1 MNSSKHQSE
10 IPDYLRQLADPWRA
24 MTDMWVSWS
33 EAIQAGFKERGEKAS
48 ELLTRAW
55 SLEFWRAGEFAP
67 FIDELQGVFSLPRF
81 ADVPNVDLSA
91 LKPAA
96 SMLELAKLH
105 QQYLAVSIPLWL
117 AISRRFQA
125 ELAVREKSG
134 EPVKSPGAALDL
146 WNSAVDGTLMEFTRG
161 RPGRLAGITVTGQEL
176 SRPFAHLHSD
186 SRLRPVAGRGKRIC
200 GPFGEERRPS
210 HVASHERSDARV
222 SNYGTNHPCRR
233 YRAGPRRSCVE
244 ASIPPLGDV
253 DVKNRHSQCPIYPAF
268 IGK

>member
-146 WNSAVDGTLMEFTRG
+146 WNSAVDGTLMEFTG
-161 RPGRLAGITVTGQEL
+161 SGEFGDIQQRLLRAA
-176 SRPFAHLHSD
+176 AHY
-186 SRLRPVAGRGKRIC
+186 RLQLRAIG
-200 GPFGEERRPS
+200 
-210 HVASHERSDARV
+210 ERSAHVFDMPTRSEMTDLYQRVHDMRKEIHQLRREVRALRGNTNSKLSTAAR
-222 SNYGTNHPCRR
+222 SPQDD
-233 YRAGPRRSCVE
+233 E
-244 ASIPPLGDV
+244 
-253 DVKNRHSQCPIYPAF
+253 NRHDVRPD
-268 IGK
+268 